1 MGESWLEGHRATG
14 TTGMLE
20 NTQEKGQCKWE
31 KKPEHKPP
39 PKTQNSGD
47 SEKWPFLRSILGASN
62 PFRSRREKW
71 PKRRN
76 RAPFCKGKGKIFPT
90 YRSQGEWRALRR
102 PKSFLLFIYM
112 YEYFVVSSGRKQFSN
127 CTCRLFLLN
136 RCSLILFNRE
146 IILFNYNPI
155 CKQRILGTLGAE
167 MESGGCDV
175 CIFSI
180 QAHRLWNLCEKA
192 FFSCKWHRKKKKK
205 KESDSFVPICS
216 LRDFKKAFSG

>member
-1 MGESWLEGHRATG
+1 MAFSGLQTLSEAE
-14 TTGMLE
+14 
-20 NTQEKGQCKWE
+20 EKNGQTE
-31 KKPEHKPP
+31 ETEHL
-39 PKTQNSGD
+39 S
-47 SEKWPFLRSILGASN
+47 A
-62 PFRSRREKW
+62 
-71 PKRRN
+71 
-76 RAPFCKGKGKIFPT
+76 KGKRKMFPT
-90 YRSQGEWRALRR
+90 YRSQGEWRALRK

-127 CTCRLFLLN
+127 CTRRLILQN

-167 MESGGCDV
+167 IESGSCDV

-192 FFSCKWHRKKKKK
+192 FFSCKWHRKKKK
-205 KESDSFVPICS
+205 SDSFAPIRS
-216 LRDFKKAFSG
+216 PRDFKKAFSG

>member
-1 MGESWLEGHRATG
+1 MAFSGLQTLSEAE
-14 TTGMLE
+14 
-20 NTQEKGQCKWE
+20 EKNGQTE
-31 KKPEHKPP
+31 ETEHL
-39 PKTQNSGD
+39 S
-47 SEKWPFLRSILGASN
+47 A
-62 PFRSRREKW
+62 
-71 PKRRN
+71 
-76 RAPFCKGKGKIFPT
+76 KGKRKMFPT
-90 YRSQGEWRALRR
+90 YRSQGEWRALRK

-127 CTCRLFLLN
+127 CTRRLILQN

-155 CKQRILGTLGAE
+155 CKQRILGNLGAE
-167 MESGGCDV
+167 IESGSCDV

-205 KESDSFVPICS
+205 RFLCSHPQSEGLQESILWLIWTQLTQLKWILEMTLNINCIPVASI
-216 LRDFKKAFSG
+216 